1 MILCHTI
8 LYYIILH
15 YTILYYI
22 IVCYSINTCHVRVCV
37 CIYIYISYIIA
48 PTPLPTRAVRT
59 PETSNE
65 RERHHDTGLVKER

>member
-1 MILCHTI
+1 M
-8 LYYIILH
+8 LYYNIHVMLV
-15 YTILYYI
+15 Y
-22 IVCYSINTCHVRVCV
+22 VCAY
-37 CIYIYISYIIA
+37 IYIYISYIIA